1 MTRATGLSST
11 ITIRMPMSSAAR
23 AHQNVLWVWV
33 IDWRGNFAGSVDSN
47 GRYNAMQQP
56 DSITLALAWAW
67 AVMIEA
73 IEVINGVVCRFFGT
87 EVALRVVQAIEWMS
101 VDLVVTT
108 GKGRGFWAEA
118 GRVWLDV
125 RSGVS
130 SDETKGLFEHL
141 VDVID
146 DEKGAPSEQTRCALI
161 YLAGSLVHEITH
173 LMTGDGGMH
182 LKDSCLGREENC
194 EPLYALEC
202 RLLEALAE
210 AFGVAL
216 CAAPCSADNSVA
228 GAKVG
233 ACPGCR
239 TDDGV
244 FGGHTGY
251 AAPIEAAIG
260 FRGSD

>member
-1 MTRATGLSST
+1 
-11 ITIRMPMSSAAR
+11 MSSAAR

-108 GKGRGFWAEA
+108 FQGRGSFWAEPEF
-118 GRVWLDV
+118 GYVSLSI

-130 SDETKGLFEHL
+130 SEEKPTLFEYL
-141 VDVID
+141 VDVIS

-173 LMTGDGGMH
+173 LMTGEGGMH

-194 EPLYALEC
+194 DPLNAMEC

-210 AFGVAL
+210 VFGVAL
-216 CAAPCSADNSVA
+216 CAAPCSADNTAAS
-228 GAKVG
+228 AKVG